1 MMPETNSHNNENDK
15 SFSRQEARPGDELK
29 DASTSDAAAE
39 NARESE
45 RIQEAA
51 RAAVP
56 AYEIDVEKFE
66 RDDEGRRNRE
76 KAEKEAH
83 DRPLTT
89 EGSQEE
95 IEENLSGS
103 TNLTLDQ
110 LKKERDPGGFS
121 LEGEEPEN
129 REF

>member
-1 MMPETNSHNNENDK
+1 MMPENNKNIEGNNEPLSSGASGDDNRMK
-15 SFSRQEARPGDELK
+15 PARI
-29 DASTSDAAAE
+29 SDAAAE
-39 NARESE
+39 NERESE

-51 RAAVP
+51 RAAEP
-56 AYEIDVEKFE
+56 AYQLDIDKLE
-66 RDDEGRRNRE
+66 RDDEGRHQRE
-76 KAEKEAH
+76 KAEKEAQE
-83 DRPLTT
+83 RPLTT
-89 EGSQEE
+89 EGSREE

-121 LEGEEPEN
+121 LEGEEPED

>member
-1 MMPETNSHNNENDK
+1 MMPETNSDNKGDKKPFSPENAHQAD
-15 SFSRQEARPGDELK
+15 DLK

-56 AYEIDVEKFE
+56 AYELDVDKLE
-66 RDDEGRRNRE
+66 RDDEGRHNRA
-76 KAEKEAH
+76 KAAKETH

-89 EGSQEE
+89 EGSKEE

>member
-1 MMPETNSHNNENDK
+1 MVPETNNHNKENETPLT
-15 SFSRQEARPGDELK
+15 PGEVDRRDDLK
-29 DASTSDAAAE
+29 DASTSDAAAG

-45 RIQEAA
+45 RIQEAS

-56 AYEIDVEKFE
+56 AYQIDTEKLE
-66 RDDEGRRNRE
+66 RDDEGRRDRE

>member
-1 MMPETNSHNNENDK
+1 MMPETNSDNKGDRKPFTPENAGQAD
-15 SFSRQEARPGDELK
+15 GLK

-56 AYEIDVEKFE
+56 AYQLDIDKLE
-66 RDDEGRRNRE
+66 RDDEGRHNRE
-76 KAEKEAH
+76 KAAKEAH

-89 EGSQEE
+89 EGTKEE

-103 TNLTLDQ
+103 TNLT
-110 LKKERDPGGFS
+110 
-121 LEGEEPEN
+121 
-129 REF
+129 